1 MTTLSKIPVW
11 QQDEQGD
18 PIPPPQLPP
27 DFILRAEAI
36 PLMSVNDGRWI
47 ARVYHSLSATEG
59 LLIFEDQEKVV
70 YLTPDEAI
78 SSLAYFIREA
88 AVLIPLCDAT
98 LSQTHLRTIQ
108 NLHALWLMEE
118 KHKARAVLAING
130 PDLEKE
136 GQR

>member
-11 QQDEQGD
+11 QQDEQVD

-27 DFILRAEAI
+27 DFVLKAEAI

-47 ARVYHSLSATEG
+47 VRVYHSLSATEG
-59 LLIFEDQEKVV
+59 LLIFEDQEEVV

-88 AVLIPLCDAT
+88 AVLLPLCDT
-98 LSQTHLRTIQ
+98 TRSEEHLRTIHRLY
-108 NLHALWLMEE
+108 NLWLVEE
-118 KHKARAVLAING
+118 KHKARAVLEING
-130 PDLEKE
+130 PERE
-136 GQR
+136 EEVQR

>member
-1 MTTLSKIPVW
+1 MTTGNKIPVW
-11 QQDEQGD
+11 QQDEQVS
-18 PIPPPQLPP
+18 PIAPPQLPP
-27 DFILRAEAI
+27 HFVLKAEAI

-108 NLHALWLMEE
+108 NLYALWLMEE

-136 GQR
+136 GRR